1 MAKIKPSAF
10 ISEIKHNIAEKD
22 AVKAEIVL
30 SHIVEMELAV
40 QKEALDLFWQSPA
53 EFAIPLL
60 AAVLDKYPYLSNSF
74 PEIKEHLV
82 AKILEAPMAYL
93 EILQDGK
100 SDSRGFLIELAGEI
114 GLDDAYHVLMALL
127 INEKDHYL
135 LQKIVVAL
143 GEIGDSGAASN
154 IAELLYTE
162 DEELVMAAVTA
173 LGQLGSSTA
182 IHRLSEKLGYKKE
195 LDFAIL
201 DVFMRVQSQEAIKK
215 LNQTLTSHHA
225 HIRSTG
231 KEKLISL
238 GSKALPILSEN
249 LLQGDPDLLIHTL
262 NVMGDMGDEG
272 AIPAIRKLIHKQPR
286 DANVRF
292 AAYETLGRLPLTKGA
307 YVLAAGLQDPV
318 ENVRSAAATAIDCNY
333 NEILAAGL
341 KNMVRAED
349 EEAKELVRTVIST
362 QSGNIFM
369 DLMEINFFRKFALE
383 YLAQEAHAEIRE
395 FFITLLK
402 ENDMQDELAGLTDD
416 DKELAPAAA
425 TAPETAKKRVVA
437 IDDSKMILGIFRSM
451 LHALGYEPFIFIDP
465 EIAVEEVFKLKP
477 DAVLTDLNMPGI
489 TGIEVTRRLRE
500 KFSRDDLPII
510 MVTTQNENHDNEAV
524 KAAGISDI
532 LHKPFTKEGIGEAL
546 ARYLG

>member
-1 MAKIKPSAF
+1 MAKIKAASF
-10 ISEIKHNIAEKD
+10 IKEIKNNIVEKD

-60 AAVLDKYPYLSNSF
+60 AAVLDRYPYLSNSF

-82 AKILEAPMAYL
+82 AKILEAPSVYL
-93 EILQDGK
+93 EILQDEK
-100 SDSRGFLIELAGEI
+100 SDSRGYLIELAGEI
-114 GLDDAYHVLMALL
+114 GFDDAYHILMALL
-127 INEKDHYL
+127 INEKDHDL
-135 LQKIVVAL
+135 LLKIITAL

-154 IAELLYTE
+154 IAELLYT
-162 DEELVMAAVTA
+162 DDDDLVEAAVTA
-173 LGQLGSSTA
+173 LGQLGSATA

-201 DVFMRVQSQEAIKK
+201 DVFMNVQSHEAIKK

-225 HIRSTG
+225 HVRSTG
-231 KEKLISL
+231 KEKLILL

-272 AIPAIRKLIHKQPR
+272 AIPAIRKLIHNQPR

-307 YVLAAGLQDPV
+307 YVLAAGLHDPV
-318 ENVRSAAATAIDCNY
+318 DNVRSAAATAIDSNY

-341 KNMVRAED
+341 KNMVRLADD
-349 EEAKELVRTVIST
+349 EATDLVRTIMST
-362 QSGNIFM
+362 QSGTIFL
-369 DLMEINFFRKFALE
+369 DLLEIDFFRK
-383 YLAQEAHAEIRE
+383 LAFEFLGKKAHADVRD
-395 FFITLLK
+395 FFVAILK
-402 ENDMQDELAGLTDD
+402 ENGFVDEVAALVGDD
-416 DKELAPAAA
+416 QETKGHPAEEV
-425 TAPETAKKRVVA
+425 PRKRVVA

-465 EIAVEEVFKLKP
+465 EVAVEEVFKLKP

-489 TGIEVTRRLRE
+489 TGIEVTRRIRE
-500 KFSRDDLPII
+500 KFSKDELPII
-510 MVTTQNENHDNEAV
+510 MVTTQNENQDNEAA
-524 KAAGISDI
+524 KAAGVSDI

>member
-10 ISEIKHNIAEKD
+10 ISEIKHNIAERD

-30 SHIVEMELAV
+30 SHIVEMEMPV

-60 AAVLDKYPYLSNSF
+60 AAVLDKYPYLSNTF

-82 AKILEAPMAYL
+82 AKILEAPTAYL
-93 EILQDGK
+93 EVLQDGK
-100 SDSRGFLIELAGEI
+100 SESRGFLIELAGEI

-127 INEKDHYL
+127 INEKDHDL
-135 LQKIVVAL
+135 LQKIILAL

-154 IAELLYTE
+154 IAELLYTDDE
-162 DEELVMAAVTA
+162 DLVRAAVTA
-173 LGQLGSSTA
+173 LGQLGSATA
-182 IHRLSEKLGYKKE
+182 IHRLSEKLGHKKE

-201 DVFMRVQSQEAIKK
+201 DVFMNVQSQEAIKK

-225 HIRSTG
+225 HVRSTG
-231 KEKLISL
+231 KEKLILL

-341 KNMVRAED
+341 KNMVRTAD
-349 EEAKELVRTVIST
+349 EEAEELVRTVIST
-362 QSGNIFM
+362 QSGNIFL
-369 DLMEINFFRKFALE
+369 DLLEIDFFRKIAFD
-383 YLAQEAHAEIRE
+383 YLNEKAHIETRE

-402 ENDMQDELAGLTDD
+402 ENDMQDELALLTAA
-416 DKELAPAAA
+416 DKPELAVPAA
-425 TAPETAKKRVVA
+425 ETTKKRVVA
-437 IDDSKMILGIFRSM
+437 VDDSKMILGIFRSM
-451 LHALGYEPFIFIDP
+451 LHTLGYEPFIFIDP
-465 EIAVEEVFKLKP
+465 EVAVEEIIKMRP

-500 KFSRDDLPII
+500 KFSPDELPII
-510 MVTTQNENHDNEAV
+510 MVTTQNENQDNESA

-532 LHKPFTKEGIGEAL
+532 IHKPFTKEGIGEAL

>member
-1 MAKIKPSAF
+1 MAKIKPAAF
-10 ISEIKHNIAEKD
+10 IKEIRHNIAEKD

-30 SHIVEMELAV
+30 SHIVEMEMPV
-40 QKEALDLFWQSPA
+40 QKEALDLFWRSPA

-74 PEIKEHLV
+74 PETKEHLV
-82 AKILEAPMAYL
+82 AKILEAPAVYL

-100 SDSRGFLIELAGEI
+100 SESRGFLIELAGEI

-127 INEKDHYL
+127 INEKDHEL
-135 LQKIVVAL
+135 LRKIVTAL
-143 GEIGDSGAASN
+143 GEIGDSNAASN
-154 IAELLYTE
+154 IAELLYTD

-173 LGQLGSSTA
+173 LGQLGSATA
-182 IHRLSEKLGYKKE
+182 IHRLSEKLGYRKD

-201 DVFMRVQSQEAIKK
+201 DVFMNVQSQEAIKK

-231 KEKLISL
+231 KEKLVRL

-262 NVMGDMGDEG
+262 NVMGDIGDEG

-286 DANVRF
+286 NANVRF

-318 ENVRSAAATAIDCNY
+318 DNVRSAAAAAIDSNY

-341 KNMVRAED
+341 KNMVRIED
-349 EEAKELVRTVIST
+349 EEAAELVRTVIT
-362 QSGNIFM
+362 THSGNIFL
-369 DLMEINFFRKFALE
+369 DLLEIDFFREIAFADLNDKIHIE
-383 YLAQEAHAEIRE
+383 TRK
-395 FFITLLK
+395 FFIDLLR
-402 ENDMQDELAGLTDD
+402 ENDMRDELALLTAA
-416 DKELAPAAA
+416 DKPEPAA
-425 TAPETAKKRVVA
+425 TAKKRVVA
-437 IDDSKMILGIFRSM
+437 VDDSKMILGIFRSM

-465 EIAVEEVFKLKP
+465 EVAVEEIIKMRP

-489 TGIEVTRRLRE
+489 TGIELTRRLRE
-500 KFSRDDLPII
+500 KFSKDELPII
-510 MVTTQNENHDNEAV
+510 MVTTQNENHDNEA
-524 KAAGISDI
+524 AETAGISDI
-532 LHKPFTKEGIGEAL
+532 MHKPFTKEGIGAAL
-546 ARYLG
+546 ERYLG

>member
-10 ISEIKHNIAEKD
+10 ISEIKHNIVEKD

-74 PEIKEHLV
+74 PAIKEHLV

-114 GLDDAYHVLMALL
+114 GLDDAYHVLMAML
-127 INEKDHYL
+127 INEKDHDL
-135 LQKIVVAL
+135 LQKIVAAL

-162 DEELVMAAVTA
+162 DEDLVMAAVTA
-173 LGQLGSSTA
+173 LGQLGSATA
-182 IHRLSEKLGYKKE
+182 IHRLSEKLGFKKRM
-195 LDFAIL
+195 DFAIL
-201 DVFMRVQSQEAIKK
+201 DVFMSVQSQEAIKK

-231 KEKLISL
+231 KEKLVEL

-262 NVMGDMGDEG
+262 NAMGDIGDEG

-318 ENVRSAAATAIDCNY
+318 DNVRSAAATAIDCNY

-341 KNMVRAED
+341 KNMVRIGD

-362 QSGNIFM
+362 QSGNIFL
-369 DLMEINFFRKFALE
+369 DLMEIDFFRKYALE
-383 YLAQEAHAEIRE
+383 YLGQEAHAEIRE
-395 FFITLLK
+395 FFIALLK
-402 ENDMQDELAGLTDD
+402 DNDMQDELACLTVD
-416 DKELAPAAA
+416 DKVAV
-425 TAPETAKKRVVA
+425 TDETAKKRVVA

-465 EIAVEEVFKLKP
+465 EVAVEEVIKLKP

-500 KFSRDDLPII
+500 KFSKDDLPII
-510 MVTTQNENHDNEAV
+510 MVTTQNENQDNEAA
-524 KAAGISDI
+524 KAAGVSDI

-546 ARYLG
+546 AHYLG